1 MIIKTIGIFHLLHSP
16 LLILFPFVIHNF
28 TWDILYITYFF
39 VIMFLYTFIDGE
51 CPISYVCKLI
61 NDKNYIAGT
70 YVTHYPEMEYLLGN
84 QKYIDSYFGI
94 MTSLYLLTLSFVIFR
109 TNTLSYFVIFTCI
122 ILLIYFLLVRN
133 IFSIKNKLCFRTFQ
147 EITKYVLFLTICFF
161 LTFLPFYTSVCS
173 D

>member
-16 LLILFPFVIHNF
+16 LLILFPFVIHDF
-28 TWDILYITYFF
+28 TWDILYIIYFF
-39 VIMFLYTFIDGE
+39 GIMFLYTFIDGE

-61 NDKNYIAGT
+61 NDKNYIAGK

-122 ILLIYFLLVRN
+122 ILLHRPKRKMRQN
-133 IFSIKNKLCFRTFQ
+133 SIKKIKNYSIILSNDVNAPRRAL
-147 EITKYVLFLTICFF
+147 YYLT
-161 LTFLPFYTSVCS
+161 TTAYYDCS
-173 D
+173 G